1 MDFAGGK
8 ERLVVIGNGM
18 AGMRTVEEILQRA
31 PNKFQIT
38 VFGAEPHPNYD
49 RIMLSPLLAGD
60 KSFEQI
66 VINPRSWYEEN
77 GIELI
82 SGEHVD
88 WIDREKKL
96 VRGAEGSVRDYDR
109 LLIATGS
116 NPFTLPLPGVNR
128 PGVMTFRSVADVEE
142 MLAIAQPGRK
152 AVVIGGGLLGLE
164 AAHGLNLRGMEVAV
178 VHLMPTLM
186 ERQLDASAAHLLEQ
200 KLVQRGMRIFTE
212 ASTVA
217 FEGEDEEG
225 RVNAVRLKDGTRIE
239 ADLVVMAVGIRP
251 NAGLARAVGL
261 ACDRGVLVDN
271 MMRSSDPAIYA
282 IGECIEFEKQC
293 FGLVAPIWD
302 MAKVAADHITGVA
315 ETVFAPV
322 ATGTR
327 LKVSGIEMFSAGDFL
342 GGDGAEDIVLRDAAR
357 GVYKRLVL
365 REGRLAGVVCFGDAA
380 DAGWYFQLLKE
391 GQELGALRDTLIFGP
406 VATAS
411 DPHESL
417 AMLGDEAEI
426 CGCNGVKKGTIAKAI
441 AGGCAS
447 VEAVRACTKASASCG
462 SCTGLVEGLLR
473 LSLGSDFTPVKVKPV
488 CKCTSHGHDEVR
500 RRIRGQELK
509 TIQAVMQALEWKTPD
524 GCASCRPALNF
535 YLLCEWPGEYKD
547 DSQSRFVNER
557 MHANIQKDGTYS
569 VVPRMWGG
577 MTSAQELRAIA
588 DVVEKFNI
596 PSVKI
601 TGGQRVDMLGVKK
614 EDLPAVWADLNAA
627 GMVSGHAYG
636 KALRTVK
643 TCVGSEWCR
652 FGTQDSTAMGIALE
666 KTTWGSWHP
675 HKVKLAVSGCPRNCA
690 EATIKDF
697 GVVATDAGWD
707 LHVGGNGGIKVRA
720 TDLLCKVTSEA
731 EVMEYACAFLQLYRQ
746 EAWYLERTAP
756 WIERVGL
763 KYVQERIV
771 DDAEMRRA
779 LHEKFLYAQQFVQ
792 QDPWAEE
799 AAGPR
804 TQYNPLA
811 ELV

>member
-1 MDFAGGK
+1 MGAEK
-8 ERLVVIGNGM
+8 LVVVGNGM
-18 AGMRTVEEILQRA
+18 AGMRTVQEILARA
-31 PNKFQIT
+31 PGKFEIT

-60 KSFEQI
+60 KSFAQI
-66 VINPRSWYEEN
+66 VINPLGWYEEN
-77 GIELI
+77 RIELI
-82 SGEHVD
+82 AGEHVD
-88 WIDREKKL
+88 WIDRAART
-96 VRGAEGSVRDYDR
+96 VRGHNGTIRAYDK
-109 LLIATGS
+109 LLLATGS
-116 NPFTLPLPGVNR
+116 NPIALPLPGAGR
-128 PGVMTFRSVADVEE
+128 PGVMTFRSKADVDE
-142 MLAIAQPGRK
+142 MLAVAGPGKK

-200 KLVQRGMRIFTE
+200 KLLARGMKIFTGANTE
-212 ASTVA
+212 ALEG
-217 FEGEDEEG
+217 EGEDG
-225 RVNAVRLKDGTRIE
+225 AVTAVRLKDGTRID

-251 NAGLARAVGL
+251 NTGLARAVGL
-261 ACDRGVLVDN
+261 ACDRGIKVDETL
-271 MMRSSDPAIYA
+271 RSSDAAIFA
-282 IGECIEFEKQC
+282 VGECIEFEKQC

-302 MAKVAADHITGVA
+302 MAKVAADHLTSVA
-315 ETVFAPV
+315 ETAFTPI

-327 LKVSGIEMFSAGDFL
+327 LKVSGIEMFSAGDFQ

-365 REGRLAGVVCFGDAA
+365 RENKLAGVVCFGDAT
-380 DAGWYFQLLKE
+380 DANWYFQLLKE
-391 GQELGALRDTLIFGP
+391 SEDLGDLRDTVIYGP
-406 VATAS
+406 VSAAS

-417 AMLGDEAEI
+417 AMLGEEAEI
-426 CGCNGVKKGTIAKAI
+426 CGCNGVGKGTIVDAI

-447 VEAVRACTKASASCG
+447 VEDVRARTKASASCG
-462 SCTGLVEGLLR
+462 SCTGLVEGLLK
-473 LSLGSDFTPVKVKPV
+473 LTLGADFTPATVKPM

-500 RRIRGQELK
+500 RRIRSQNLK
-509 TIQAVMQALEWKTPD
+509 SIPAVMQALEWKTPD
-524 GCASCRPALNF
+524 GCGSCRPALNF
-535 YLLCEWPGEYKD
+535 YLICEWPGEYQD
-547 DSQSRFVNER
+547 DAQSRFVNER

-577 MTSAQELRAIA
+577 VTSAKELRAIA
-588 DVVEKFNI
+588 DVCDKFDI
-596 PSVKI
+596 PTVKI

-652 FGTQDSTAMGIALE
+652 FGTQESTAMGITLE
-666 KTTWGSWHP
+666 KMTWGSWHP

-697 GVVATDAGWD
+697 GVVATEAGWD

-720 TDLLCKVTSEA
+720 TELLCKVTTEA
-731 EVMEYACAFLQLYRQ
+731 QVLEYCGAFLQLYRQ
-746 EAWYLERTAP
+746 EARYLERTAP
-756 WIERVGL
+756 WLERVGL

-771 DDAEMRRA
+771 DNPELRKA
-779 LHEKFLYAQQFVQ
+779 LHEKFLYAQSFAQT
-792 QDPWAEE
+792 DPWARE
-799 AAGPR
+799 ANEPR
-804 TQYNPLA
+804 KYQPLA
-811 ELV
+811 ALV